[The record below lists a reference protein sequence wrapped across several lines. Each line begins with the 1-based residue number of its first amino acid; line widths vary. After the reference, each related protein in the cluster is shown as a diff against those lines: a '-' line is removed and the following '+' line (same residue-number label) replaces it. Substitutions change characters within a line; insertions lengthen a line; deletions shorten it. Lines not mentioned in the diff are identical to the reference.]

1 LEIGDADSALLA
13 TALSARL
20 RAPKQTTPRMRRLM
34 KRVTGLRLDVIDV
47 SLVAPQPE

>member
-1 LEIGDADSALLA
+1 MAIGDADSALLA

-20 RAPKQTTPRMRRLM
+20 RTPKQTTPRM
-34 KRVTGLRLDVIDV
+34 KRVTGLRFDVIDV